1 MNSAHSAVPLLES
14 TGDRSSVAAGRRNQ
28 VICHQLAVER
38 PEVDPGIDNL
48 DKIAFGVGVLPHVL
62 LLTPELAYREIYT
75 AYEQSPAFEH

>member
-1 MNSAHSAVPLLES
+1 MQCHFSNRLA
-14 TGDRSSVAAGRRNQ
+14 TGRPWRRAG
-28 VICHQLAVER
+28 VIKLFAINWQWL
-38 PEVDPGIDNL
+38 EVDPGIDNL